1 MFNVGLVKG
10 EWGRWGLEFGG
21 GRRMDSLEWG
31 EGGIW
36 RRERE
41 GKIWRREG
49 VFEVGRGSLKWGGG
63 FGGGGVG
70 GYLSNGVF

>member
-1 MFNVGLVKG
+1 
-10 EWGRWGLEFGG
+10 
-21 GRRMDSLEWG
+21 MDSLEWG
-31 EGGIW
+31 EVGIW

-63 FGGGGVG
+63 FGGGGAG
-70 GYLSNGVF
+70 GHLSNGVL

>member
-10 EWGRWGLEFGG
+10 EWGRWCLEFGG

-41 GKIWRREG
+41 GKIWREG

-63 FGGGGVG
+63 LGGGG